1 MAVKRFKMDNHLR
14 VAFATDDGYIAMT
27 GIAMYSLFDNNQE
40 FEYITVY
47 ILDNC
52 ISEEG
57 KDQLREIATY
67 FRRQIE
73 FLDCSSIGEW
83 LGNEVMEMFRNENT
97 NVPVTSYSRLFL
109 SELLNED
116 IDKILYLDADSI
128 ILGSYVDLWNK
139 NIDEYAVLGVLDNV
153 NCDARIRVGL
163 PENFGYINA
172 GVLLMNLAYLRK
184 INFVARVR
192 NFIKKYQGRVFHH
205 DQGIINGVLN
215 ERIGILPVQ
224 YNMLSFLFEQ
234 NSVKKIIEMYDIPIF
249 YSEQEYRLAKENP
262 IFIHFTEGYLQRPW
276 VKKSKH
282 PLKAKWMEYR
292 SKTIWKS
299 EKLQE
304 DKRSNKLRILAW
316 MNLNLPIKL
325 TKILIALFRNE

>member
-1 MAVKRFKMDNHLR
+1 MAVKRFRMDNHLK
-14 VAFATDDGYIAMT
+14 VAFATDDGYVEMT
-27 GIAMYSLFDNNQE
+27 GIAMYSLFDNNRE
-40 FEYITVY
+40 FKNITVY

-57 KDQLREIATY
+57 KKQLREIANY
-67 FRRQIE
+67 FERQIE
-73 FLDCSSIGEW
+73 FLDCSAIGEW
-83 LGNEVMEMFRNENT
+83 LGNDVMEMFQSENT
-97 NVPVTSYSRLFL
+97 NVPVTSYARLFL
-109 SELLNED
+109 PDLLDES

-128 ILGSYVDLWNK
+128 ILGSYADLWSK

-153 NCDARIRVGL
+153 NREARIRVGL
-163 PENFGYINA
+163 SENFGYINA

-184 INFVARVR
+184 MDFGTCVR

-205 DQGIINGVLN
+205 DQGVINGVLN
-215 ERIGILPVQ
+215 DKIGILPVQ

-234 NSVKKIIEMYDIPIF
+234 NSVEKIKKMYDIPRF

-262 IFIHFTEGYLQRPW
+262 VFIHFTEGYLQRPW
-276 VKKSKH
+276 VKNSKH
-282 PLKAKWMEYR
+282 PSKAKWMEYR

-304 DKRSNKLRILAW
+304 DKRSIKLKILAW

-325 TKILIALFRNE
+325 TKILIALFRSE